1 MTLTEQMK
9 ADGVADAVKQL
20 RDNADCLRQWF
31 DSVVANRREAE
42 FYGGIGVELNARDAL
57 DCAFRLAS
65 STVAALNQ
73 TADALER
80 LATPEQPQ

>member
-9 ADGVADAVKQL
+9 ADGVADVVEQL
-20 RDNADCLRQWF
+20 RDNADCLKQWF
-31 DSVVANRREAE
+31 DSVVTNRREAD
-42 FYGGIGVELNARDAL
+42 FYGRISVERNALDAL
-57 DCAFRLAS
+57 DCAFRLAA